1 MLALSS
7 DTQTAVQKLQKR
19 DGKDDYPPLTIFL
32 SALMVLVSRL
42 TRDENIALGTS
53 NGNGSPFV
61 LSTAIDLKEA
71 FMDLLARVNE
81 VEWSYSKLVLN

>member
-19 DGKDDYPPLTIFL
+19 DGEDDYPPLTIFL
-32 SALMVLVSRL
+32 SALIVLVGRF
-42 TRDENIALGTS
+42 TGDENIAVGTS
-53 NGNGSPFV
+53 NENGAPFV

-71 FMDLLARVNE
+71 FMDLLVRVNE
-81 VEWSYSKLVLN
+81 VA